1 MALKQSDI
9 KKAVTQ
15 IKHKNGFICD
25 MDGVIYHGNKIL
37 PGVKEFIEWLQ
48 KERKRFLFLTNSSE
62 RSQRE
67 LQDKLARMGI
77 MVEEDHFYTSALATA
92 SFLRSQIPKGSAFVI
107 GEAGLLNALY
117 DVGYRMNNVDPDYV
131 VMGEA
136 RSYSYEKIEQAVN
149 LVYRGAKLI
158 GTNPDVNGP
167 IENGIAPATAALI
180 APIEIATGKKAY
192 FVGKPNPLMMRSALK
207 KLECQREETVIIGDR
222 MDTDIIAGIESEI
235 DTCLVLSGIT
245 DTSEINQF
253 AYRPH
258 FVLNGVVDIIK
269 S

>member
-1 MALKQSDI
+1 MGLKSIDI
-9 KKAVTQ
+9 KKAVKL
-15 IKHKNGFICD
+15 IKNKNGFICD

-37 PGVKEFIEWLQ
+37 PGVKDFIEWLQ
-48 KERKRFLFLTNSSE
+48 KENKRFLFLTNSSE

-77 MVEEDHFYTSALATA
+77 IVDKEHFYTSALATA
-92 SFLRSQIPKGSAFVI
+92 SFLHSQIPKGSAFVI
-107 GEAGLLNALY
+107 GEAGLMNALY

-149 LVYRGAKLI
+149 LVVKGSRLI

-167 IENGIAPATAALI
+167 TENGIAPATAALI

-207 KLECQREETVIIGDR
+207 KLQCQREETVIIGDR

-245 DTSEINQF
+245 SVKEIDQY

-258 FVLNGVVDIIK
+258 FVLNGVIDIIN
-269 S
+269 